1 MSQVSAKFQEYF
13 HHAPSLLVNSPGRIN
28 LIGEHIDYNDG
39 FVLPASI
46 NKSIEI
52 AISAN
57 TENDVCTLLA
67 TDFGQSF
74 QFRLHTLEH
83 STLGW
88 PDYVLGVIQQ
98 IQLLGGALQPFQC
111 AFGGNIPT
119 GAGLSSSAALECGVA
134 FALNELFGLGL
145 SRLQIVQLSKLA
157 ENQFVGV
164 NCGIMDQFASTF
176 GKANSVIKLD
186 CQSLDYQYVP
196 FLAPNYDIVL
206 CDTAVKHSLGS
217 SAYNTRR
224 QECDNAYALLKEKF
238 PAIQS
243 YRDVTLSQ
251 VEAVKDLLP
260 ADTIKRATYVVQ
272 EIARVQL
279 ACELLAKDDIEGFGQ
294 LMFATH
300 DGLSKLFEVSCD
312 ELDFLK
318 AYAVQSN
325 LSDGSRM
332 MGGGFG
338 GCTINLIKKQ
348 NTQQFIQEISAAY
361 EAQYN
366 IPLNSYVVAITD
378 GTSIIS

>member
-98 IQLLGGALQPFQC
+98 IQLLGCALQPFQC

-366 IPLNSYVVAITD
+366 IPLKSYVVAITD

>member
-57 TENDVCTLLA
+57 TENDVCTLVA
-67 TDFGQSF
+67 ADFGQSF

-366 IPLNSYVVAITD
+366 IPLKSYVVAITD